1 MDVKKANKAVAQFY
15 HALDKQT
22 AESLTEQQK
31 RDIEQAVQSIGLVA
45 RHSLDVRKSLP
56 WFGKRYYL
64 VLLFGRDRRG
74 QVRAEESKLANFF
87 TVTFVVIALLT
98 LLGLSA
104 LAVYLLKSA
113 LGIDIFKDYSLGIWD
128 WFKGLIH

>member
-22 AESLTEQQK
+22 VESLTEQQK

-45 RHSLDVRKSLP
+45 RHSIDVRKSLP

-64 VLLFGRDRRG
+64 VLLCGRDRRG

-104 LAVYLLKSA
+104 LALYLLKSA